1 MIRLPSFVTALYRRS
16 WLLALTVA
24 VAEVLLVAVVSPM
37 TLAQAPAPPPAP
49 DGAAPV
55 QIPDPLGGVKDPRD
69 LLGRI
74 IGASLGIVGSIAL
87 LFFLWGGFLW
97 MTSGGNAERVET
109 GKRTIMW
116 ATLGLAIIFLAY
128 AIIKTVLCILTGSC
142 GEGGVSRTSDANV
155 SRTGVP

>member
-1 MIRLPSFVTALYRRS
+1 MFRPHSLYHRPWVRR
-16 WLLALTVA
+16 VA
-24 VAEVLLVAVVSPM
+24 VAAAASIRFAVAGVPIV
-37 TLAQAPAPPPAP
+37 LAQTTT
-49 DGAAPV
+49 APV

-97 MTSGGNAERVET
+97 MTSGGNAERVEL

-116 ATLGLAIIFLAY
+116 ATLGLAVIFLAY
-128 AIIKTVLCILTGSC
+128 AMIKTVLCLLTGSC
-142 GEGGVSRTSDANV
+142 GGFTSSGTGSTSGG
-155 SRTGVP
+155 TGSPI